1 MIVAVVLAAGAGSRI
16 GTNKALL
23 RLGRVT
29 FLDRIVRTARRAGVA
44 RIVVVVGHQADEV
57 KRAAPS
63 GAYVVILENPRPER
77 GQLSSLQI
85 ALATLAD
92 ARAILAW
99 PVDHPLVTPTTVERL
114 LRVSAEE
121 PAKIIVPCYGGRGGH
136 PTLFPRG
143 VFEHLLALSPD
154 QGARELFA
162 SDPERRLRLAVNDPG
177 VRADIDTPA
186 DYERWCAINIAPP
199 VGRRRRSRVGLHVN

>member
-1 MIVAVVLAAGAGSRI
+1 MTVAVVLAAGAGSRI

-23 RLGRVT
+23 RLGRAT
-29 FLDRIVRTARRAGVA
+29 FLERIVGTARRAGMG

-63 GAYVVILENPRPER
+63 GEDVVIVENPRPER

-92 ARAILAW
+92 ARAVLVW
-99 PVDHPLVTPTTVERL
+99 PVDHPLVKSTTLERI
-114 LRVSAEE
+114 LRASAED
-121 PAKIIVPCYGGRGGH
+121 PAKIVVPCYGARGGH
-136 PTLFPRG
+136 PTLFPRA

-154 QGARELFA
+154 QGARALFA
-162 SDPERRLRLAVNDPG
+162 AGPERRLRLAVNDPG
-177 VRADIDTPA
+177 VRTNINSHADLTL
-186 DYERWCAINIAPP
+186 
-199 VGRRRRSRVGLHVN
+199 LHQSDLLDE